1 MSDKDYE
8 KECSFCHSKILMS
21 KQSGQW
27 KPYNLNN
34 GPHECQKK
42 NGQQQQTKKQEITLE
57 MVLHKLQSKGIIINV
72 EKLMNEK

>member
-1 MSDKDYE
+1 MGAME
-8 KECSFCHSKILMS
+8 T
-21 KQSGQW
+21 
-27 KPYNLNN
+27 LNN

-42 NGQQQQTKKQEITLE
+42 DSKQEQQQTKKQEITLE

>member
-1 MSDKDYE
+1 
-8 KECSFCHSKILMS
+8 MS
-21 KQSGQW
+21 KRSWQW
-27 KPYNLNN
+27 KPHNLNN

-42 NGQQQQTKKQEITLE
+42 DSKQQQTKKQEITLE